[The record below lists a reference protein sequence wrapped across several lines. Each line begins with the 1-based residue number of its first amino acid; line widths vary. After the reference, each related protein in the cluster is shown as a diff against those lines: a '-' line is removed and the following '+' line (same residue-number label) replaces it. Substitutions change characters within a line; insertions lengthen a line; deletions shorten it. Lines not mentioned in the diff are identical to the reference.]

1 VGKISIQ
8 LRRELFE
15 SGARYGN
22 SEGFGD
28 SKCQMFRYNLIHAK
42 NVCTIAS
49 RDYSEDPTGNRHK
62 ENHDGIVSH
71 CNEISRSGCPTQGSQ
86 IQSVIF
92 HGLFFSG
99 FGKGKPEFSSS
110 DARVN
115 FLDAHG

>member
-1 VGKISIQ
+1 
-8 LRRELFE
+8 
-15 SGARYGN
+15 
-22 SEGFGD
+22 
-28 SKCQMFRYNLIHAK
+28 M
-42 NVCTIAS
+42 AS
-49 RDYSEDPTGNRHK
+49 RDYSEDATGNRHK

-71 CNEISRSGCPTQGSQ
+71 CNEISRSGYPTQVPQ

-115 FLDAHG
+115 PSDAYG